1 MAVYRFRLGDPPGV
15 ASEAAAI
22 STSELPPAPPD
33 ATQTYER
40 RCAIAVWVVALVAVF
55 VRLPAAIHQ
64 SGGQDEDYFTVAGW
78 SLLKTG
84 VPRIPYAPSLN
95 KDGYFYKADEI
106 LFALPPGF
114 FAAEAAVFKLVGPS
128 YAAGRLTSL
137 LAGAAAIVGVYYLA
151 RRWFRAST
159 ALFSATLFAFSR
171 PFLFPATT
179 ARPDM
184 LCTALLIWSLVVLR
198 TGGTPKGPLRPA
210 GRGSSAVDPI
220 NTPGAEDSGVPPH
233 QSPLRTACA
242 GLLAG
247 LALLTHPFA
256 LLGVL
261 LAIGWIVFT
270 FRDRKR
276 LHLLSF
282 IAGTAAT
289 FALWLPLIA
298 KDPTL
303 FKIQFGNNV
312 LHRAGPG
319 LLTRIGWPFE
329 TLWYHAKLFV
339 DLAGPWQAGLFGVAL
354 ITGTITDLRSNS
366 NRRGWLVM
374 TWAAVLGLAILQG
387 VHPSKGYWSFPAA
400 FLCMVVARCIEVGG
414 RWKPLAVAAALALL
428 VPGGGWKAAAVYLRH
443 WGDPDY
449 SHPETVHLL
458 LDELPE
464 DGRYL
469 VDVGCVFDVHLSG
482 RRTLLAL
489 DIPQYYSAAE
499 EPYNL
504 LIVTRTGLDQ
514 RVPQAFGASRRI
526 RIFGNP
532 HDDLAVYFE
541 VWVQ

>member
-1 MAVYRFRLGDPPGV
+1 
-15 ASEAAAI
+15 
-22 STSELPPAPPD
+22 LPPAPPD
-33 ATQTYER
+33 ATRTNER
-40 RCAIAVWVVALVAVF
+40 RCAIAIWAVALTAVL

-95 KDGYFYKADEI
+95 KDGYFYKANET

-114 FAAEAAVFKLVGPS
+114 FAAEAAVFQVVGPS

-137 LAGAAAIVGVYYLA
+137 LASAAAIVGVYYLA
-151 RRWFRAST
+151 RCWLRKTT
-159 ALFSATLFAFSR
+159 ALLAATVFAFSR

-184 LCTALLIWSLVVLR
+184 LCTALLVWGLVVLIS
-198 TGGTPKGPLRPA
+198 GGTSNRRLRPA
-210 GRGSSAVDPI
+210 GRGLSAVDEAT
-220 NTPGAEDSGVPPH
+220 TPGGKSLGVSPE

-261 LAIGWIVFT
+261 LVTGWILFA
-270 FRDRKR
+270 FRERKR

-282 IAGTAAT
+282 AAGTAAT
-289 FALWLPLIA
+289 FALWLPLVA

-319 LLTRIGWPFE
+319 LLTRIVWPFE

-339 DLAGPWQAGLFGVAL
+339 DLAGPWQAALFGAAL
-354 ITGTITDLRSNS
+354 LGASILELRSKTS
-366 NRRGWLVM
+366 RRSWLIA

-400 FLCMVVARCIEVGG
+400 FLCMAVARCIEVFG
-414 RWKPLAVAAALALL
+414 RWKPLAAVAALALL
-428 VPGGGWKAAAVYLRH
+428 VPGGGWKAAGVYLRH
-443 WGDPDY
+443 WGEPDY

-464 DGRYL
+464 SGRYL

-514 RVPQAFGASRRI
+514 RLPQAFGASRRI
-526 RIFGNP
+526 RTFGNP
-532 HDDLAVYFE
+532 DDDLAVYFE
-541 VWVQ
+541 VWVR